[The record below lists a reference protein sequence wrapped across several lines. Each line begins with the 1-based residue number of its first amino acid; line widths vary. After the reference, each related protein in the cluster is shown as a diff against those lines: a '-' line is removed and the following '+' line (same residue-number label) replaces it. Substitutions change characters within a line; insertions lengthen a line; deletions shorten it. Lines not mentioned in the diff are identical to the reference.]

1 MAEIA
6 KILRTFQPGGKY
18 LKTFPKSIA
27 FSANFSAI
35 LLKGAYQIALDLSLN
50 HSFLQCQV

>member
-18 LKTFPKSIA
+18 LKTFPNIIA
-27 FSANFSAI
+27 FSQAI